1 MTNWKNFKN
10 KKLKSYEIAKRE
22 KDVDEDIVPLLD
34 LINSKDDFV
43 TLSSCSGRI
52 AVIDIPEFGDKIN
65 SEFLG
70 KWHDEVYVDD
80 IIKAAKKGKKT
91 TWLITYP
98 PIIHVA
104 CSNLDS
110 AEKLMNIA
118 NNAGF
123 RRSGLISLKKFVVE
137 ISSLERLELPIA
149 MSGKMVLD
157 DKTIRIMV
165 DFANK
170 KLLKG
175 KEKLNRLEKLI
186 KSNFD

>member
-1 MTNWKNFKN
+1 MIDWQKFKGEKLGFYNF
-10 KKLKSYEIAKRE
+10 AKRQKE
-22 KDVDEDIVPLLD
+22 IDDDIVSLLD
-34 LINSKDDFV
+34 LINSKDNFV

-70 KWHDEVYVDD
+70 KWHSKVDVDEVV
-80 IIKAAKKGKKT
+80 KAASKGEKT

-98 PIIHVA
+98 PIVHVA
-104 CSNLDS
+104 CSNLND
-110 AEKLMNIA
+110 AEKLMKIA

-123 RRSGLISLKKFVVE
+123 RRSGLISIKKFVVE

-149 MSGKMVLD
+149 IEGKLLLD
-157 DKTIRIMV
+157 DEAIKIMV

-175 KEKLNRLEKLI
+175 KEKLKRLEKLI
-186 KSNFD
+186 EDIL